1 MIVEIWSDFACPF
14 CYIGKRRFEQAVALL
29 EDRDE
34 VEVIHRS
41 FELDPNAPID
51 IDLDIYDM
59 LSNKYG
65 MSREEAKKTN
75 ASLAQQANVEGLDLH
90 FDSMK
95 LTNTFNAHR
104 LVQLAKQHNKMNEMV
119 ERIFKAYFTDS
130 LHIGKQETL
139 LDLATDVGLNRQEVK
154 SLLNSNQF
162 ENIVRGDEQEASQF
176 GIRGVPYFV
185 INRKYAV
192 SGAQTVDVFLNALK
206 KAVAE

>member
-29 EDRDE
+29 EDTDA

-51 IDLDIYDM
+51 IDLDVYDM

-75 ASLAQQANVEGLDLH
+75 DSLAQQAKAEGLDFH
-90 FDSMK
+90 FDTMK

-104 LVQLAKQHNKMNEMV
+104 LVQLAKQQNKMNEMV
-119 ERIFKAYFTDS
+119 ERLFKAYFTES

-139 LDLATDVGLNRQEVK
+139 LALATEVGVNRQDVESMIK
-154 SLLNSNQF
+154 SDQF
-162 ENIVRGDEQEASQF
+162 ENIVRGDEQEAGQF

-192 SGAQTVDVFLNALK
+192 SGAQSVEVFLNALK